1 MIKISEPWIEN
12 DEQDAYLKA
21 KIEIPSEATKV
32 WKEFA
37 NKSHYYT
44 YIKENYKLEDNYII
58 IWYKVKKN
66 LEKYLCEDRN
76 DAFLVAILYYAM
88 ITGQD
93 IECGKKISDKLLFN
107 LNYILIPTLCN
118 EQTGFKRIYIKAD
131 TTNKIYNEEKKVA
144 TGMSNGIDSLY
155 TLHSLKEKYI
165 NRNYKL
171 NALTF
176 INAGASHYFP
186 KLPKEIDMT
195 EINEKA
201 NELHR
206 KKCDKAR
213 EIAKIEKLDLV
224 EIHSNI
230 SDLYQGV
237 FGLTHIYRN
246 LSCILAMQKFF
257 GKYYYSSAGLKI
269 DEYKPSLL
277 EDGGHMELM
286 LIPILSTENL
296 EFICGGESRTR
307 YMKTKELTEDA
318 IAQNYLNVCG
328 KDENCANCAKCYR
341 TILTLEQLGKL
352 ESFKNVF
359 NLNNYNRTRAY
370 FWLLNNKDTDE
381 FASEIYSN
389 IKNKKIIPL
398 KSRLLSL
405 IYKMLKKL
413 RIKK

>member
-12 DEQDAYLKA
+12 DKQDAYLKA
-21 KIEIPSEATKV
+21 KIKIPSEATKS

-37 NKSHYYT
+37 KKSHYYT

-58 IWYKVKKN
+58 IWYKVNKS

-76 DAFLVAILYYAM
+76 DAFLVAI
-88 ITGQD
+88 
-93 IECGKKISDKLLFN
+93 
-107 LNYILIPTLCN
+107 
-118 EQTGFKRIYIKAD
+118 
-131 TTNKIYNEEKKVA
+131 EKKVA

-370 FWLLNNKDTDE
+370 FWLLNNKDTDD